1 MPRITLQAKF
11 WQSTEG
17 KPPDGELLMNIPL
30 TPVRFLRYAEQ
41 QYGQKTAVV
50 CGEDRFTYAQ
60 FADRASRLGG
70 ALQHAGIEPGD
81 RVAFLSTNCHR
92 LLEAYYGV
100 LEAGA
105 ILLPLNIR
113 LSSDELAYI
122 LNDASAKILFVEKS
136 FLPVVESFRSK
147 LLTVKEFY
155 LLDGSPQESWLA
167 PKSYDQIIAEAKAV
181 QIDITTVDENSVAE
195 LFYTSGTSAN
205 PKGVMLTHRN
215 VYLHALNACISI
227 HAEPDPVELHT
238 IPLFHANGWGVAHSL
253 TFLGGKHVMIHR
265 FDPIEVF
272 RLIEK
277 EGAQTCSLVPI
288 MATVLVN
295 CPERT
300 KYNLSSL
307 KRATIGG
314 AASSPTLI
322 REVEEKLG
330 CVCFSGYGLTETS
343 PTLSLAMTKS
353 GMDLAGEERYI
364 HQAMTGYAILGVEM
378 RVVDPNDNDVPHDG
392 KSIGEIVARGDGI
405 MEGYWKQPESSAEAL
420 RGGWFHTGDMAV
432 VNEDGYFLIVD
443 RKKDIIVSGGEN
455 ISSLELEKVIL
466 AHPAVL
472 EACVI
477 PVPDAKWGEV
487 PRALVVLKPETIA
500 TESELLEFSRSHLA
514 HYKCPR
520 AVEFVES
527 LPKTG
532 TGKILKRDLRKK
544 YWQGQDTMRPG
555 FTAEKETG
563 KPA

>member
-1 MPRITLQAKF
+1 
-11 WQSTEG
+11 
-17 KPPDGELLMNIPL
+17 MNIPL
-30 TPVRFLRYAEQ
+30 TPIRFLRYAKEHFAR
-41 QYGQKTAVV
+41 KTAVV
-50 CGEDRFTYAQ
+50 CGEDRFTYAE
-60 FADRASRLGG
+60 FADRAARLGG
-70 ALQHAGIEPGD
+70 GLQHAGIQPGD

-122 LNDASAKILFVEKS
+122 LNDAGAKILFLEKS
-136 FLPVVESFRSK
+136 FLPMVESFRFK
-147 LLTVKEFY
+147 LSTVKEFY
-155 LLDGSPQESWLA
+155 LLDSEPHESWLA
-167 PKSYDQIIAEAKAV
+167 PKNYEQILAAAKPV
-181 QIDITTVDENSVAE
+181 QIDITAVDENAVAE

-215 VYLHALNACISI
+215 IYLHALNACISI

-343 PTLSLAMTKS
+343 PTLSLAMTKP
-353 GMDLAGEERYI
+353 GMDLSGEDRFA
-364 HQAMTGYAILGVEM
+364 HQALTGYAILGVEM
-378 RVVDPNDNDVPHDG
+378 RVVDPSDHDVPHDG
-392 KSIGEIVARGDGI
+392 KSIGEIIARGDGI

-455 ISSLELEKVIL
+455 ISSLELEKIIL

-477 PVPDAKWGEV
+477 PVPDQKWGEV
-487 PRALVVLKPETIA
+487 PRALVVLKPEARA
-500 TESELLEFSRSHLA
+500 TEAEVLEFSRSRLA

-520 AVEFVES
+520 AIDFVES

-544 YWQGQDTMRPG
+544 YWQGQDTLRAR
-555 FTAEKETG
+555 FTKSKEEG
-563 KPA
+563 KPV

>member
-1 MPRITLQAKF
+1 M
-11 WQSTEG
+11 ED

-30 TPVRFLRYAEQ
+30 TPVRFLRYAKQ
-41 QYGQKTAVV
+41 QFAHKTAVV
-50 CGEDRFTYAQ
+50 CGDDRFTYAQ

-70 ALQHAGIEPGD
+70 ALQHAGITAGD

-113 LSSDELAYI
+113 LSPDELAYI
-122 LNDASAKILFVEKS
+122 LNDASAKILFVEKT

-147 LLTVKEFY
+147 LSSVKEFY
-155 LLDGSPQESWLA
+155 LLDAAPQQPWLA
-167 PKSYDQIIAEAKAV
+167 PQNYEQIIAEAKPA
-181 QIDITTVDENSVAE
+181 QIDITTVDENAVAE

-265 FDPIEVF
+265 FDPLEVF

-288 MATVLVN
+288 MATALVN

-353 GMDLAGEERYI
+353 GLELAEEDRYA

-378 RVVDPNDNDVPHDG
+378 RVVDPNDRDVPHDG
-392 KSIGEIVARGDGI
+392 KSIGEIIARGDGV
-405 MEGYWKQPESSAEAL
+405 MEGYWNQPESSAEAL

-466 AHPAVL
+466 AHPSVL

-477 PVPDAKWGEV
+477 PVPDEKWGEV
-487 PRALVVLKPETIA
+487 PRALIVLKPNMRV

-544 YWQGQDTMRPG
+544 YWQGQDTLRSG
-555 FTAEKETG
+555 FTPQKEKST
-563 KPA
+563 PA